1 MTDKKIVDITQEEK
15 PKKTTKAKSTK
26 ATKAT
31 KATDKKETAKHL
43 TPAQI
48 KAKIKK
54 SRGIMKVG
62 VTIDGEDFYYNID
75 TIPTESKKAELE
87 TKIRQTMAY
96 FLAEDEDKDGLIMEL
111 YKQNDGF
118 KDEFNIITSSF
129 VIADILSVFSDFEV
143 GNTIKDKQNF
153 LVDLMDVG
161 IFTDIA
167 ENLPESIQSLILEIT
182 DKISREIDET
192 SAKAEELRLQIE
204 QIEKDNKNKITTK

>member
-15 PKKTTKAKSTK
+15 PKKTTKTKS
-26 ATKAT
+26 TKAT

-48 KAKIKK
+48 QAKIKK

-87 TKIRQTMAY
+87 TKIRQTMSY

-118 KDEFNIITSSF
+118 KDEFNTITSSF

-143 GNTIKDKQNF
+143 GNTIEDKQNF
-153 LVDLMDVG
+153 LVDLIDVG

-167 ENLPESIQSLILEIT
+167 ENLPKSIQSLILEIT
-182 DKISREIDET
+182 DKISNEIDET

>member
-15 PKKTTKAKSTK
+15 PKKTTKTKS
-26 ATKAT
+26 T

-48 KAKIKK
+48 QAKIKK

-75 TIPTESKKAELE
+75 TVPTESKKAELE

-96 FLAEDEDKDGLIMEL
+96 FLAEDEDKDGFIMEL

-161 IFTDIA
+161 IFTDVA

-182 DKISREIDET
+182 DKISNEIDET
-192 SAKAEELRLQIE
+192 SAKAEELRLLIE

>member
-15 PKKTTKAKSTK
+15 PKKTTKAKYTK
-26 ATKAT
+26 ATAKKAT
-31 KATDKKETAKHL
+31 EKHL

-48 KAKIKK
+48 QAKIKK

-75 TIPTESKKAELE
+75 TVPTESKKAELE
-87 TKIRQTMAY
+87 TKIRQTMSY

-143 GNTIKDKQNF
+143 GDTIKDKQNF

-161 IFTDIA
+161 IFTDVS

-182 DKISREIDET
+182 DKISREIDEA

>member
-15 PKKTTKAKSTK
+15 PTKTTKTKSTK
-26 ATKAT
+26 ATKV
-31 KATDKKETAKHL
+31 TDKKETAKHL

-48 KAKIKK
+48 QAKIKK

-143 GNTIKDKQNF
+143 GDTIEDKQNF

-167 ENLPESIQSLILEIT
+167 ENLPKSIQSLILEIT
-182 DKISREIDET
+182 DKISNEIDET

>member
-15 PKKTTKAKSTK
+15 PKKTTKTKSTK
-26 ATKAT
+26 TT

-43 TPAQI
+43 TPTQI
-48 KAKIKK
+48 QAKIKK

-75 TIPTESKKAELE
+75 TVPTESKKAEIE
-87 TKIRQTMAY
+87 TKIRQTLSY
-96 FLAEDEDKDGLIMEL
+96 FLSEDEDKDGLIMEL

-118 KDEFNIITSSF
+118 KNEFDIIAGSF

-143 GNTIKDKQNF
+143 GDTIEDKQNF

-161 IFTDIA
+161 IFNDIA
-167 ENLPESIQSLILEIT
+167 ENLPESIQSLIKEIT

-192 SAKAEELRLQIE
+192 ASKTEELRLQIE
-204 QIEKDNKNKITTK
+204 QIEKENKK

>member
-15 PKKTTKAKSTK
+15 PKKTTKTKSTK
-26 ATKAT
+26 ATKV
-31 KATDKKETAKHL
+31 TDKKETAKHL

-48 KAKIKK
+48 QAKIKK

-143 GNTIKDKQNF
+143 GDTIEDKQNF

-161 IFTDIA
+161 IFTDVA

-204 QIEKDNKNKITTK
+204 QIEKTIK

>member
-1 MTDKKIVDITQEEK
+1 MTDKKIVDIAQEEK

-26 ATKAT
+26 TT
-31 KATDKKETAKHL
+31 VKKETAKHL

-48 KAKIKK
+48 QAKIKK

-62 VTIDGEDFYYNID
+62 VTIDGEEFYYNID
-75 TIPTESKKAELE
+75 TVPTESKKAEIE

-118 KDEFNIITSSF
+118 KDEFDTIAGSF
-129 VIADILSVFSDFEV
+129 IIADILSVFSDFEV
-143 GNTIKDKQNF
+143 GDTIEDKQNF
-153 LVDLMDVG
+153 LVDLMDIG

-167 ENLPESIQSLILEIT
+167 ENLPESIQSLIKEIT

-192 SAKAEELRLQIE
+192 AAKAEELRLQIE
-204 QIEKDNKNKITTK
+204 QIEKDNKK

>member
-15 PKKTTKAKSTK
+15 PKKTTKTKS
-26 ATKAT
+26 TKAT

-48 KAKIKK
+48 QAKIKK

-118 KDEFNIITSSF
+118 KDEFNTITSSF

-143 GNTIKDKQNF
+143 GDTIEDRQNF
-153 LVDLMDVG
+153 LVDLIDIG

-167 ENLPESIQSLILEIT
+167 ENLPKSIQSLISEIT
-182 DKISREIDET
+182 DKISSEIDET
-192 SAKAEELRLQIE
+192 TAKAEELRLQIE

>member
-26 ATKAT
+26 STKT
-31 KATDKKETAKHL
+31 TDKKETAKHL
-43 TPAQI
+43 TPTQI

-118 KDEFNIITSSF
+118 KDEFNTITSSF
-129 VIADILSVFSDFEV
+129 VITDILSVFSDFEV
-143 GNTIKDKQNF
+143 GDTIEDKQNF
-153 LVDLMDVG
+153 LVDLIDIG

-167 ENLPESIQSLILEIT
+167 ENLPKSIQSLILEIT
-182 DKISREIDET
+182 DKISNEIDET

>member
-31 KATDKKETAKHL
+31 DKKETAKHL
-43 TPAQI
+43 TPTQI
-48 KAKIKK
+48 QAKIKK

-87 TKIRQTMAY
+87 TKIRQTLSY
-96 FLAEDEDKDGLIMEL
+96 FLSEDEDKDGLIMEL

-118 KDEFNIITSSF
+118 KDEFNTITSSF
-129 VIADILSVFSDFEV
+129 VITDILSVFSDFEV
-143 GNTIKDKQNF
+143 GDTIEDKQNF
-153 LVDLMDVG
+153 LVDLIDIG

-167 ENLPESIQSLILEIT
+167 ENLPKSIQSLILEIT
-182 DKISREIDET
+182 DKISNEIDET

>member
-1 MTDKKIVDITQEEK
+1 LTDKKIVDIAQEEK

-26 ATKAT
+26 ATKT
-31 KATDKKETAKHL
+31 TDKKETAKHL

-48 KAKIKK
+48 QAKIKK

-75 TIPTESKKAELE
+75 TVPTESKKAEIE
-87 TKIRQTMAY
+87 TKIRQTLSY
-96 FLAEDEDKDGLIMEL
+96 FLSEDEDKDGFIMEL

-118 KDEFNIITSSF
+118 KNEFDIIAGSF

-143 GNTIKDKQNF
+143 GETIEDKQNF
-153 LVDLMDVG
+153 LVDLMDIG
-161 IFTDIA
+161 IFNDIA
-167 ENLPESIQSLILEIT
+167 DNLPKSIQSLISEIT
-182 DKISREIDET
+182 DKISNEIDET

>member
-15 PKKTTKAKSTK
+15 PTKTTKTKPTK
-26 ATKAT
+26 ATKV
-31 KATDKKETAKHL
+31 TDKKETAKHL

-48 KAKIKK
+48 QAKIKK

-143 GNTIKDKQNF
+143 GDTIEDKQNF

-167 ENLPESIQSLILEIT
+167 ENLPKSIQSLILEIT
-182 DKISREIDET
+182 DKISNEIDET

>member
-26 ATKAT
+26 ATAKKAT
-31 KATDKKETAKHL
+31 EKHL

-48 KAKIKK
+48 QAKIKK

-87 TKIRQTMAY
+87 TKIRQTMAF

-118 KDEFNIITSSF
+118 KDEFNTITSSF

-143 GNTIKDKQNF
+143 GDTIEDKQNF
-153 LVDLMDVG
+153 LVDLIDIG

-167 ENLPESIQSLILEIT
+167 ENLPKSIQSLILEIT
-182 DKISREIDET
+182 DKISNEIDET

>member
-26 ATKAT
+26 ST

-48 KAKIKK
+48 QAKIKK

-118 KDEFNIITSSF
+118 KDEFDIIAGSF
-129 VIADILSVFSDFEV
+129 IIADILSVFSDFEV
-143 GNTIKDKQNF
+143 GETIEDKQNF
-153 LVDLMDVG
+153 LVDLMDIG
-161 IFTDIA
+161 IFNDIA
-167 ENLPESIQSLILEIT
+167 DNLPESIQSLISEIT

-192 SAKAEELRLQIE
+192 ASKTEELRLQIE
-204 QIEKDNKNKITTK
+204 QIEKDNKK

>member
-15 PKKTTKAKSTK
+15 PKKTTKTKSTK
-26 ATKAT
+26 ST

-48 KAKIKK
+48 QAKIKK

-118 KDEFNIITSSF
+118 KDEFNTITSSF
-129 VIADILSVFSDFEV
+129 VITDILSVFSDFEV
-143 GNTIKDKQNF
+143 GDTIEDKQNF
-153 LVDLMDVG
+153 LVDLIDIG

-167 ENLPESIQSLILEIT
+167 ENLPKSIQSLILEIT
-182 DKISREIDET
+182 DKISNEIDET

>member
-15 PKKTTKAKSTK
+15 PKKTTKTKSTK
-26 ATKAT
+26 ATKV
-31 KATDKKETAKHL
+31 TDKKETAKHL

-48 KAKIKK
+48 QAKIKK

-96 FLAEDEDKDGLIMEL
+96 FLAEDEDKNGLIMEL

-118 KDEFNIITSSF
+118 KNEFDTIAGSF

-143 GNTIKDKQNF
+143 GETIEDKQNF
-153 LVDLMDVG
+153 LVDLMDIG
-161 IFTDIA
+161 IFNDIA
-167 ENLPESIQSLILEIT
+167 DNLPESIQSLISEIT
-182 DKISREIDET
+182 DKISNEIDET

>member
-31 KATDKKETAKHL
+31 DKKETAKHL

-48 KAKIKK
+48 QAKIKK

-118 KDEFNIITSSF
+118 KDEFNTITSSF
-129 VIADILSVFSDFEV
+129 VITDILSVFSDFEV
-143 GNTIKDKQNF
+143 GDTIEDKQNF
-153 LVDLMDVG
+153 LVDLIDIG

-167 ENLPESIQSLILEIT
+167 ENLPKSIQSLILEIT
-182 DKISREIDET
+182 DKISNEIDET